1 MSHSTQITT
10 ELQLCHSNF
19 GICFLQLNSLNTKLL
34 KCLSIPCRIHL
45 GIKTND
51 SFPKWT
57 PELPEPLIQDYIV
70 NRVQRKKEKNKHP
83 KLNNIH
89 CWQQISLTGRK
100 KKTRCKTPKKYF
112 SWTSPERKQEAGRK
126 QACVHWDIKK
136 NLTICKKKILPLKTT
151 IPTILFSFSQQEG
164 KADRT

>member
-57 PELPEPLIQDYIV
+57 PELPEPLIQDYVV
-70 NRVQRKKEKNKHP
+70 NRVQ
-83 KLNNIH
+83 
-89 CWQQISLTGRK
+89 GK
-100 KKTRCKTPKKYF
+100 KKTTNIQNSIISTADNRFPSREEKKPRRKTPKKYF

-126 QACVHWDIKK
+126 QACVH
-136 NLTICKKKILPLKTT
+136 
-151 IPTILFSFSQQEG
+151 
-164 KADRT
+164 